1 VGSGFVGETEMKVY
15 GVEVQE
21 ISIDQLAT
29 VVGADMGAVE
39 HQLALI
45 VHPERK

>member
-1 VGSGFVGETEMKVY
+1 MKVY

-21 ISIDQLAT
+21 ISIDQLA
-29 VVGADMGAVE
+29 VVGADMGVE